1 MTIRKAVGASLSAKA
16 RRALRIPPCTRFEE
30 DDPSEEGALRKRPM
44 RTSVLLLSLLILTG
58 TARAES
64 APTPVIL
71 PSQVTLTGP
80 KASQRLIVEAQR
92 GERFVGEVS
101 AKAAFASSNPQVGR
115 VDKSGVVWPVGDGV
129 ATVTDNVEGE
139 TAKAEVRVTGTR
151 APFVWSFRNHV
162 LPMMTKE
169 GCNSGACHGAAAG
182 KGGLKL
188 TLRGF

>member
-1 MTIRKAVGASLSAKA
+1 
-16 RRALRIPPCTRFEE
+16 
-30 DDPSEEGALRKRPM
+30 M

-92 GERFVGEVS
+92 GERFVGDVS
-101 AKAAFASSNPQVGR
+101 AKAAFASSNPQVAR

-129 ATVTDNVEGE
+129 ATVTANVEGQ

-151 APFVWSFRNHV
+151 APFVWS
-162 LPMMTKE
+162 
-169 GCNSGACHGAAAG
+169 
-182 KGGLKL
+182 
-188 TLRGF
+188 